1 MKQNKK
7 GFTLIELLVVMAII
21 AVLVSL
27 MITAINSARMQQR
40 NTQRRNSVTA
50 VRAALESFYA
60 SKKTYPNVTTPMNA
74 IELFQAGGELADYI
88 DEDALFDLD
97 DPSNQNFRI
106 CYMSTT
112 KGKYALWMYP
122 EPHDVDT
129 TCPGA
134 GDMWA
139 GANPLRPV
147 DTSAW
152 ENFSLH

>member
-60 SKKTYPNVTTPMNA
+60 SKKTYPEITSPTEAV
-74 IELFQAGGELADYI
+74 ELFEAGEVLASYI
-88 DEDALFDLD
+88 DEDALFDLV
-97 DPSNQNFRI
+97 DPSDEDWRI

-122 EPHDVDT
+122 EPHDDDT
-129 TCPGA
+129 ECPGA
-134 GDMWA
+134 GDMWD
-139 GANPLRPV
+139 GTSPLRPD

-152 ENFSLH
+152 ENFSLN